1 MYINTII
8 DEINLKNFPEIIIEY
23 FRKNGEKRFN
33 NLRSFYDILLKSIN
47 EDVRDSYLNRILKY
61 LSSSTP
67 ILINIIEDFKI
78 DIYNEELLKFSEFLT
93 EEINRFE
100 DYESLY
106 ETINRK
112 INYIFYE
119 KEDYLNIKE
128 AHNKKDYVNFI
139 FLVLK
144 HTFNTYQTNTPGI
157 VSTRMYE
164 EAMTLV
170 YDSETRK
177 RMMKASADL
186 GNLDASIL
194 HACHI
199 LKNNDP
205 EGIDYLLKAKSK
217 PYALWILG
225 FLVEK
230 KRISKESIDKIE
242 IELKDL
248 FVEDNFINNITSDNK
263 NVILATKIYYYIYLK
278 YYFSKSINS
287 LGKLLIRQRVLF
299 NNSIEETIIM
309 GKRFLNEGIKLGNV
323 NAITNLSVYY
333 INHPED
339 NEYNDKLIN
348 KLLETSATLG
358 DLEGNYYYGKML
370 CSKNDKRGVEYLK
383 YASNLF
389 HAESSYELA
398 KVYES
403 DNNYK
408 EAIEYYKKAIY

>member
-205 EGIDYLLKAKSK
+205 EGIDYLLNECFAYLNASPKGNLS
-217 PYALWILG
+217 ALI
-225 FLVEK
+225 
-230 KRISKESIDKIE
+230 
-242 IELKDL
+242 
-248 FVEDNFINNITSDNK
+248 
-263 NVILATKIYYYIYLK
+263 
-278 YYFSKSINS
+278 
-287 LGKLLIRQRVLF
+287 GKLTAFQICL
-299 NNSIEETIIM
+299 
-309 GKRFLNEGIKLGNV
+309 
-323 NAITNLSVYY
+323 ITN
-333 INHPED
+333 
-339 NEYNDKLIN
+339 EYHGDFAPDASQSND
-348 KLLETSATLG
+348 T
-358 DLEGNYYYGKML
+358 
-370 CSKNDKRGVEYLK
+370 KND
-383 YASNLF
+383 NTTQQ
-389 HAESSYELA
+389 
-398 KVYES
+398 
-403 DNNYK
+403 
-408 EAIEYYKKAIY
+408 